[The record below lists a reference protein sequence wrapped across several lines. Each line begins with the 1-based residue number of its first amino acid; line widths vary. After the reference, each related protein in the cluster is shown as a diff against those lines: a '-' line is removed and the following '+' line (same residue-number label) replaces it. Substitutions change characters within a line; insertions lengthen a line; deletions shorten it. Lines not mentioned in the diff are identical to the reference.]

1 MVQVKDGITCLFWED
16 LWLNKVPEQNFLELF
31 SFAKTKGIS
40 IKSAMDAVGPEYLFH
55 LLIFAIALQQ
65 LNTLAADLNSLQET
79 DEHDPWT
86 YIWGTPFFHQPKHM
100 SISQDIES
108 FMLLSTGYGNQLAK
122 INTRFSFGCF

>member
-79 DEHDPWT
+79 DEHDLWT
-86 YIWGTPFFHQPKHM
+86 YIWGTQQYSSRKFYALAFKH
-100 SISQDIES
+100 
-108 FMLLSTGYGNQLAK
+108 LAS
-122 INTRFSFGCF
+122 NL